1 MTTDKILCLTMECCR
16 LLQKIYKAL
25 FRTKTLRKGIQYGG
39 NSGALSTKKVVLP
52 FTSCRKVL
60 GKMPAILI
68 IGGGFRF

>member
-39 NSGALSTKKVVLP
+39 NSGALSTKKCAFSLESALSGQYPTLP
-52 FTSCRKVL
+52 
-60 GKMPAILI
+60 
-68 IGGGFRF
+68 